1 MTKKSILLLA
11 IFLLAASCVK
21 THTPTGEHLQVGE
34 RLPSFSAVTVDG
46 KAVSDESL
54 IGTPSVVVLFDST
67 CPDCH
72 RQLPEIQRLKD
83 ASSGSILFLAISR
96 NDDAQTVRRYW
107 ADNGYTIDVVPK
119 DGQGLF
125 DLFDRGSRSGVPQVY
140 FCEVQNTVTA
150 YYDQYNLYRYEQ

>member
-1 MTKKSILLLA
+1 MIKKSILSLA
-11 IFLLAASCVK
+11 IILLSFSCVK
-21 THTPTGEHLQVGE
+21 THTPEGEHLQVGE
-34 RLPSFSAVTVDG
+34 RLPAFSAVTVNG
-46 KAVSDESL
+46 KAVSDETL
-54 IGTPSVVVLFDST
+54 LGAPSVVVLFDST
-67 CPDCH
+67 CPDCR

-96 NDDAQTVRRYW
+96 NDDAETVRRYW
-107 ADNGYTIDVVPK
+107 TDNGYTIDVVPK
-119 DGQGLF
+119 DGQSLF